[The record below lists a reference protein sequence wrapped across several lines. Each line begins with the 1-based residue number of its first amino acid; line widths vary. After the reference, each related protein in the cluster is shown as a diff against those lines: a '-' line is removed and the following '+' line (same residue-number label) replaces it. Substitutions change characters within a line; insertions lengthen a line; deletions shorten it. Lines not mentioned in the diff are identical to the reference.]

1 MSKRRHSYADAEYK
15 NQIRN
20 EAIPSGMFDS
30 VVTMIGPDMKR
41 NIIFFREKGYKNIVS
56 YENHRETFLSQLEFL
71 KKRVKDVTLCFGDI
85 DNAPQGEN
93 TFFDYDYNDSIR
105 NHLPAVEKA
114 RENFLFTFCV
124 RNVGIES
131 TIKDFLVARKEN
143 LVDNYCINRYEAV
156 FVTSRGRYKTWSY
169 RDNDHSPMLMIL
181 KYE

>member
-93 TFFDYDYNDSIR
+93 TFFD
-105 NHLPAVEKA
+105 
-114 RENFLFTFCV
+114 
-124 RNVGIES
+124 
-131 TIKDFLVARKEN
+131 
-143 LVDNYCINRYEAV
+143 
-156 FVTSRGRYKTWSY
+156 
-169 RDNDHSPMLMIL
+169 
-181 KYE
+181 